1 MTKGE
6 PSMVLGTSGKKLT
19 RGLGLFGALIPSLL
33 ALAPGASASPMSP
46 IAPTASKAAPSASL
60 NSDPG
65 WAKSLGAG
73 VVVVP
78 PEHTAAGHGSP
89 GAAIQGFVSALDGRQ
104 LNLWCS
110 YYEPSFQAGC
120 RANAAKFVATSMP
133 IFKNFALG
141 YVAIDG
147 NQALVGSTGTDC
159 AANFKPRCSS
169 NQSPAAIFST
179 GRTFKVLWAQTV
191 AAYSS
196 TANVYSLDL
205 CIKISGRWYSY
216 VPPST

>member
-6 PSMVLGTSGKKLT
+6 PSMVLGTRGKKLT
-19 RGLGLFGALIPSLL
+19 RGLAVLGALIPSLL
-33 ALAPGASASPMSP
+33 ALAPGASASPTTS
-46 IAPTASKAAPSASL
+46 IAFAAPNAAPSAL
-60 NSDPG
+60 PNSDEG
-65 WAKSLGAG
+65 WAKTLGAG

-78 PEHTAAGHGSP
+78 PEHIAAGHGSP
-89 GAAIQGFVSALDGRQ
+89 GAAIQGFISALDERQ

-110 YYEPSFQAGC
+110 YYEPSFQATC
-120 RANAAKFVATSMP
+120 RANSAKFVATSMP

-169 NQSPAAIFST
+169 NQAPAAIFST
-179 GRTFKVLWAQTV
+179 GRTFKALWAQTV

-196 TANVYSLDL
+196 TVNVYSLDL
-205 CIKISGRWYSY
+205 CTKIAGRWYSY
-216 VPPST
+216 VPPSA